1 VVHGRPTVLEGGS
14 TNPRVVRR
22 ELPFRVGTLY
32 NVEDAK
38 RALRDIFLLQLFDNV
53 QVVPKPDDDDPQKVA
68 VDIVL
73 KERPLKTAEVELEW
87 GIAPGDK
94 GRPDL
99 VRASFF
105 TQSEA
110 PYVNGVGNEKGG
122 PEQRARRE
130 AVRL

>member
-1 VVHGRPTVLEGGS
+1 VLEGGS

-99 VRASFF
+99 VRAGLVPKLSL
-105 TQSEA
+105 TE
-110 PYVNGVGNEKGG
+110 PG
-122 PEQRARRE
+122 PPLAD
-130 AVRL
+130 VHPPPMPM